1 MPVSLYFLL
10 LLVAL
15 SVSSLHMIAPD
26 HWLPL
31 TVISSAKSYS
41 PTKKYGVAAGLGFA
55 HAGTS
60 IIVAVAIFYAG
71 LVLIH
76 SYIGYL
82 LLAGEVLLVIIGLY
96 FIINGYR
103 ESEGKTSISETSAL
117 SVSAFP
123 DLALLPIV
131 ISGATLSG
139 LQIATILLIFFLAS
153 GIALTVMVFVA
164 GKGLGKA
171 ISRVPPKYMD
181 YLIGGVLIATAVL
194 IRFI

>member
-1 MPVSLYFLL
+1 MNLYILL
-10 LLVAL
+10 ILAALL
-15 SVSSLHMIAPD
+15 VSSLHMIAPD

-31 TVISSAKSYS
+31 TVISSAKSY
-41 PTKKYGVAAGLGFA
+41 PAPKKYGIAAGLGFA
-55 HAGTS
+55 HAGAS
-60 IIVAVAIFYAG
+60 IILAVAIFYAG

-76 SYIGYL
+76 QYIGYL
-82 LLAGEVLLVIIGLY
+82 ILAGEILLVIIGAY

-103 ESEGKTSISETSAL
+103 ESEEATSLSETSAL

-131 ISGATLSG
+131 ISGASLSG
-139 LQIATILLIFFLAS
+139 VQLGTILVVFFLAS
-153 GIALTVMVFVA
+153 GIALTAMVYVA

-171 ISRVPPKYMD
+171 ISKVPPKYMD
-181 YLIGGVLIATAVL
+181 YLIGGVLIATAAL

>member
-1 MPVSLYFLL
+1 MSPYILL

-31 TVISSAKSYS
+31 TVISTAKSYS
-41 PTKKYGVAAGLGFA
+41 PTKKYGVAAALGFT

-60 IIVAVAIFYAG
+60 IVVAVAIFYAG

-76 SYIGYL
+76 SYFSYL
-82 LLAGEVLLVIIGLY
+82 LLSGEVLLVIVGLY

-103 ESEGKTSISETSAL
+103 ESGGETSISETSAL
-117 SVSAFP
+117 SVSALP

-131 ISGATLSG
+131 ISGATLSSM
-139 LQIATILLIFFLAS
+139 QIGTILLVFFLSS
-153 GIALTVMVFVA
+153 GIALTAMVFIA

-171 ISRVPPKYMD
+171 ISMVPPKYMD

>member
-1 MPVSLYFLL
+1 MSLYLL
-10 LLVAL
+10 LILVAL

-31 TVISSAKSYS
+31 TVIASAKSYS
-41 PTKKYGVAAGLGFA
+41 SSRKYSTAAALGFA

-60 IIVAVAIFYAG
+60 IVLAMAIFYAG
-71 LVLIH
+71 LALIH
-76 SYIGYL
+76 NYIGYL
-82 LLAGEVLLVIIGLY
+82 LLAGEILLVIIGLY
-96 FIINGYR
+96 FILNGYR
-103 ESEGKTSISETSAL
+103 ESEKDTSFTETSAL

-123 DLALLPIV
+123 DFALLPIV
-131 ISGATLSG
+131 ISGASLSG
-139 LQIATILLIFFLAS
+139 IQIGTILLVFLLAS
-153 GIALTVMVFVA
+153 GIALTAMVFAA

-194 IRFI
+194 IRFV

>member
-1 MPVSLYFLL
+1 MSLYILL

-31 TVISSAKSYS
+31 AVISTAKSYS
-41 PTKKYGVAAGLGFA
+41 SSKKYGVAAGLGFA

-60 IIVAVAIFYAG
+60 ILVAMAIFYAG

-76 SYIGYL
+76 NYISYL
-82 LLAGEVLLVIIGLY
+82 LLAGEVLLAIIGIY

-103 ESEGKTSISETSAL
+103 ESEDKTNFSEASAL

-131 ISGATLSG
+131 ISGAALNG
-139 LQIATILLIFFLAS
+139 FQIGTILLVFFFAS
-153 GIALTVMVFVA
+153 GIALTAMVFVA

-181 YLIGGVLIATAVL
+181 YLIGGVLIVTAVL
-194 IRFI
+194 VRFI

>member
-1 MPVSLYFLL
+1 MSVYVLL

-31 TVISSAKSYS
+31 TVISSAKAYS
-41 PTKKYGVAAGLGFA
+41 STKKYGVAAGLGFA
-55 HAGTS
+55 HAATS
-60 IIVAVAIFYAG
+60 IVVAMAIFYAG

-76 SYIGYL
+76 SYVSYL

-103 ESEGKTSISETSAL
+103 ESHEETSFSETSAI

-131 ISGATLSG
+131 ISAATLSN
-139 LQIATILLIFFLAS
+139 LQIGTILLVFFLAS
-153 GIALTVMVFVA
+153 GVALTAMVFIA

-171 ISRVPPKYMD
+171 ISKVPPKYMD
-181 YLIGGVLIATAVL
+181 YLIGGVLIATAVF

>member
-1 MPVSLYFLL
+1 MCS
-10 LLVAL
+10 
-15 SVSSLHMIAPD
+15 D
-26 HWLPL
+26 D
-31 TVISSAKSYS
+31 TER
-41 PTKKYGVAAGLGFA
+41 
-55 HAGTS
+55 
-60 IIVAVAIFYAG
+60 AIFYAG